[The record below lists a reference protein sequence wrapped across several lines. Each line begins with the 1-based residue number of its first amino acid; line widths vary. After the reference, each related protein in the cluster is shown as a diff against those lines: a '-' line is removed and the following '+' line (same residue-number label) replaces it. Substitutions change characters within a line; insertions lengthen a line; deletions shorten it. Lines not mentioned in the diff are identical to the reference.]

1 MRERFEQWLE
11 RRRELPAADS
21 AAAMSVALGTLYLA
35 GAVIGSFSLL
45 LPHPS
50 EYNDGA
56 LWSNTALAAVTG
68 TVLLLV
74 RNRIRPWM
82 VQLLVLAGTVVVTR
96 AIYYGDGASGA
107 YTFWYLWVGVYA
119 FFFFG
124 LRQGAVHLAAIGA
137 CYAWVL
143 TTLDASGPLTR
154 WVVTIGSIAV
164 VGFLVD
170 ALARR
175 MRRETDSAATR
186 AANLEAIGEVARQ
199 LATQSDSRAV
209 GWAICTAALKATG
222 ASAAVL
228 WRPTPNGSELISSAA
243 AGAEVEGTRIP
254 FVTPASGAVRAFTGA
269 ETRFANL
276 ADDRSAQEL
285 VPLLEVGSALWQP
298 VGSESAVVGVLAVYW
313 DQPREGVEEELRQTV
328 RLLGLEA
335 AIAIE
340 RGELLGR
347 LEEAARTD
355 DLTGLHNRRAWSEEL
370 DREMSRA
377 KRDDAG
383 LAVAVLDLDRFKQYN
398 DEHGHQAG
406 DRFLKQVAGIWSAEL
421 RATDILARHGG
432 EEFVVAMPNTDL
444 QAAEAMLERLR
455 AAVPGDQTVSAGVV
469 LWDGSESAETLVA
482 RADAAQYAAKAAGR
496 DRVIA
501 T

>member
-1 MRERFEQWLE
+1 M
-11 RRRELPAADS
+11 AI
-21 AAAMSVALGTLYLA
+21 ALGMLYLA
-35 GAVIGSFSLL
+35 GAIIGTLSLL
-45 LPHPS
+45 LPHPAD
-50 EYNDGA
+50 YNDGA

-68 TVLLLV
+68 SLLLAA
-74 RNRIRPWM
+74 RNRVTPWM
-82 VQLLVLAGTVVVTR
+82 IQLLVLGGTLVVTR
-96 AIYYGDGASGA
+96 AVYYGDGASGA

-124 LRQGAVHLAAIGA
+124 RRWGTAHLAAIGA
-137 CYAWVL
+137 CYGWAL
-143 TTLDASGPLTR
+143 NNLDASGPVTR
-154 WVVTIGSIAV
+154 WVVTVGSIAV
-164 VGFLVD
+164 VGLLVD
-170 ALARR
+170 ALAKRLR
-175 MRRETDSAATR
+175 GQTESAANR
-186 AANLEAIGEVARQ
+186 AANLEAVGEVARQ

-209 GWAICTAALKATG
+209 GWAICTAAVKATG

-228 WRPTPNGSELISSAA
+228 WRPSPSGSELISSAA
-243 AGAEVEGTRIP
+243 AGAQVEGIRIP

-269 ETRFANL
+269 EPRFANL
-276 ADDRSAQEL
+276 ADDKSAQEL
-285 VPLLEVGSALWQP
+285 VPAMEAGSALWQP
-298 VGSESAVVGVLAVYW
+298 VSSESAVVGVLAVYW
-313 DQPREGVEEELRQTV
+313 DERRDGVEEELRQTV

-377 KRDDAG
+377 KRQESS

-406 DRFLKQVAGIWSAEL
+406 DRFLKQVAGIWTGEL

-444 QAAEAMLERLR
+444 EAAEAMLERLR
-455 AAVPGDQTVSAGVV
+455 AAVPGDQTVSAGVC
-469 LWDGSESAETLVA
+469 LWDGAETADALVA
-482 RADAAQYAAKAAGR
+482 RADAAQYEAKAAGR
-496 DRVIA
+496 DRVVA
-501 T
+501 S